1 MFRKD
6 SHNFFSIQSSQ
17 VTNNITN
24 QPWHIQDINFFKKNI
39 FNLFCNKKFSE
50 INLHYIHPFTN
61 SSTCHLFSI
70 NTIKSMLY
78 DKRFTFGIFLQMINN
93 QGRLDYIIVK
103 GIEELVSS
111 WYLESFQEKKDVII
125 FLFI

>member
-1 MFRKD
+1 
-6 SHNFFSIQSSQ
+6 
-17 VTNNITN
+17 
-24 QPWHIQDINFFKKNI
+24 
-39 FNLFCNKKFSE
+39 
-50 INLHYIHPFTN
+50 
-61 SSTCHLFSI
+61 
-70 NTIKSMLY
+70 MLY